1 MYGLLIEGLK
11 HFILTKHS
19 EAIWTTILARSG
31 CEISEFECRHVYEE
45 DLLPNLFSAAAR
57 VLNMSEDDVKH
68 QTGHLFVGFV
78 CDKGYVNV
86 LRVLGREL
94 RDFLN
99 GLDNLHE
106 FLRSTY
112 PHMRP
117 PSFFC
122 VNESRTGITL
132 EYRSHRTGYL
142 PFFIGWMEE
151 LSRVFYDTEMKI
163 TIVGKQ
169 DHEPEVGTILRLN
182 FKNTAYQVVE
192 DELAVP
198 AGVFFEAFP
207 FNFVFDRGLKLINI
221 GRSIA
226 HALPEITGKHVSDVF
241 TISRPHIRLTWN
253 SVMLHTN
260 NIFELVSI
268 QCDPAK
274 ISEATSTRIRRGSK
288 SSTGGR
294 LRLRGQMK
302 FMTEWDAIAFLGT
315 PMVEDVDAMWE
326 VGLFLND
333 LSMHDSSRDMVL
345 AGEQQAAELKL
356 ALEQESEKSKRLEES
371 LRRLDEEMKRT
382 DELLYQMIPKAVA
395 QRLRNGEAAVDTCEV
410 TSPFSSGLT
419 N

>member
-19 EAIWTTILARSG
+19 EATWTTILARSG
-31 CEISEFECRHVYEE
+31 CEIKEFECRHVYEE
-45 DLLPNLFSAAAR
+45 DLLPNLFSIAAR
-57 VLNMSEDDVKH
+57 VLNMSEEDVKH

-132 EYRSHRTGYL
+132 EYRSQRTGYL

-169 DHEPEVGTILRLN
+169 DHEPEIGTILRLN

-253 SVMLHTN
+253 SV
-260 NIFELVSI
+260 S
-268 QCDPAK
+268 
-274 ISEATSTRIRRGSK
+274 
-288 SSTGGR
+288 
-294 LRLRGQMK
+294 
-302 FMTEWDAIAFLGT
+302 
-315 PMVEDVDAMWE
+315 
-326 VGLFLND
+326 
-333 LSMHDSSRDMVL
+333 
-345 AGEQQAAELKL
+345 
-356 ALEQESEKSKRLEES
+356 
-371 LRRLDEEMKRT
+371 
-382 DELLYQMIPKAVA
+382 
-395 QRLRNGEAAVDTCEV
+395 
-410 TSPFSSGLT
+410 
-419 N
+419 